1 MTHSGLCTG
10 HKGRVSAWGR
20 EHNVTATLSQV
31 ACAQRATR
39 LGHTAAQHLCLAF
52 LALTSLQD
60 HCAMLRAFK
69 LSDLELS
76 IWNDFPAL
84 FDKGET
90 GAPRS
95 DLTKVGEEA
104 ELGLEWVY
112 LSL

>member
-1 MTHSGLCTG
+1 
-10 HKGRVSAWGR
+10 
-20 EHNVTATLSQV
+20 
-31 ACAQRATR
+31 
-39 LGHTAAQHLCLAF
+39 
-52 LALTSLQD
+52 
-60 HCAMLRAFK
+60 MLRAFK

-76 IWNDFPAL
+76 IWNDFPVL